1 MPPPF
6 RLYVISDEEKYPHS
20 LLTYLPQILDFSP
33 IGIQIREKSSS
44 PLQQWKLLQR
54 VQEIIF
60 PSLHYGYINDRTD
73 LALSAQS
80 FGVHLRENSLP
91 LQAMPLIF
99 RQSLSF
105 GVSTHDL
112 AGVLAAEEAG
122 ADFVTL
128 SPIFPTTSKPNTP
141 SLGLE
146 ELANIASQT
155 QISIFA
161 LGGITRAEVCRCL
174 EAGAY
179 GVAMISGI
187 WDSPNPVEE
196 IELCLREI
204 LRWQITA
211 QQRSFLS

>member
-1 MPPPF
+1 MIPPF
-6 RLYVISDEEKYPHS
+6 RLYVISDEENYPHS
-20 LLTYLPQILDFSP
+20 LLNYLPHILDFSP
-33 IGIQIREKSSS
+33 IGIQIREKNSS
-44 PLQQWKLLQR
+44 PLQQWKLLER

-60 PSLHYGYINDRTD
+60 PSLHYSYINDRTD

-91 LQAMPLIF
+91 LQAIPLIF

-105 GVSTHDL
+105 GVSAHDL
-112 AGVLAAEEAG
+112 AGVLAAEQAG

-128 SPIFPTTSKPNTP
+128 SPIFSTTSKPNTP
-141 SLGLE
+141 PLGLE

-161 LGGITRAEVCRCL
+161 LGGITRAEVSSCL

-187 WDSPNPVEE
+187 WSAPHPVKE
-196 IELCLREI
+196 IELCLQEI

-211 QQRSFLS
+211 QQRSFSS